1 MPMSNAFESLFR
13 LKSHWEWAYSGISL
27 NQDPDT
33 IFRSRKLKPSSSIPS
48 VLFVCMGNICR
59 SPAAEAIWQ
68 YKVKAVAGST
78 DFDCDS
84 AGTISYH
91 AGEKADHRMRQ
102 ALANRGYFSASTARQ
117 IQSSDIH
124 RFDHILAMD
133 RSNVEMIYQMFGP
146 DPLLQSKLHLFCDFA
161 GMHNRRDIP
170 DPYYGGLNGFCMVI
184 DLLETGC
191 DHIME
196 KLKIGP
202 ASH

>member
-1 MPMSNAFESLFR
+1 MGEHPENTLT
-13 LKSHWEWAYSGISL
+13 
-27 NQDPDT
+27 Q
-33 IFRSRKLKPSSSIPS
+33 RKLKPSLSIPS

-59 SPAAEAIWQ
+59 SPAAEAIWLH
-68 YKVKAVAGST
+68 KVKEATGSS

-102 ALANRGYFSASTARQ
+102 ALANRGYFSVSTARQ
-117 IQSSDIH
+117 IQAADVQ

-161 GMHNRRDIP
+161 GMQHRRDIP
-170 DPYYGGLNGFCMVI
+170 DPYYGGLHGFTMVI
-184 DLLETGC
+184 DLLERGC
-191 DHIME
+191 DQIMDR
-196 KLKIGP
+196 LSICP
-202 ASH
+202 ATR